1 MQSIPTVFAETV
13 GRKLYGIA
21 IESQLLSLHEVD
33 SMFCFVGFALDRV
46 ELELHRE
53 TFADSDFRA
62 TNMWYKNG
70 IFMAGK
76 VESESAS
83 LPQKCKLYAAS
94 EKAHTVR
101 RWMRLCFDRNGCVRW
116 PVGCAWVM
124 AFGLAFVPRALC
136 QAPPGKPPSP
146 VKAPPKLAVP
156 ATPPKPVLPP
166 TTVPTRPSNPKP
178 AVPARLPDNINR
190 LLKHRAGY
198 KTANSQSGQ
207 FIVYGPISPKRRGGI
222 LDVNA
227 DTILIAPDHVAIA
240 ADRLRFAVLKYL
252 GVQPYLGGKV
262 KIRLNPTL
270 SSMATVPGVTVRHLS
285 GYTCELTLP
294 CEIKA
299 SKLVRALVQVTLL
312 DLANRKPQLR
322 ETEVPFWL
330 TVGLTQMLL
339 TQPDLVLV
347 IKKPEAEGKGVA
359 TEEVIRTVRRHDPL
373 AGVRV
378 RLNVRR
384 AFDFSE
390 IAMPSPA
397 HLRGENWKDF
407 QACSHLLVNQLLMLP
422 MGAQRMQR
430 MIRLLPETL
439 NWQTVFLNLYGDL
452 FADMLVVEKWWAVMI
467 VQLTGQNQ
475 YQNWT
480 LLEAV
485 EKLEDL
491 LKLPA
496 EVKLNSADSPLEAE
510 ITLQQA
516 LRGWDFDVQ
525 WPTFQQ
531 KINQLIV
538 ARLKMPR
545 QLLPFVNEYGRI
557 LESYLAKRIQ
567 IANFKPRRGQ
577 ARPKVA
583 PVIEAAVRLLDGADT
598 RLVLFKPET
607 ATPKP
612 AKGTPAPAPN

>member
-1 MQSIPTVFAETV
+1 MIFRANRLGFGSQAILQ
-13 GRKLYGIA
+13 GRSLA
-21 IESQLLSLHEVD
+21 LL
-33 SMFCFVGFALDRV
+33 CWWGFA
-46 ELELHRE
+46 
-53 TFADSDFRA
+53 
-62 TNMWYKNG
+62 
-70 IFMAGK
+70 
-76 VESESAS
+76 
-83 LPQKCKLYAAS
+83 
-94 EKAHTVR
+94 AH
-101 RWMRLCFDRNGCVRW
+101 
-116 PVGCAWVM
+116 
-124 AFGLAFVPRALC
+124 ALG
-136 QAPPGKPPSP
+136 QAQPPKPPSP
-146 VKAPPKLAVP
+146 VTAPAK
-156 ATPPKPVLPP
+156 PPKPVLPP
-166 TTVPTRPSNPKP
+166 RTVTPKPKDSKPALPTR
-178 AVPARLPDNINR
+178 LPENINR

-198 KTANSQSGQ
+198 KTTNSQSGQ
-207 FIVYGPISPKRRGGI
+207 FVVFGPISPERRGGI

-227 DTILIAPDHVAIA
+227 DTILIAPDHVAVA
-240 ADRLRFAVLKYL
+240 ADRLRFAILKQL
-252 GVQPYLGGKV
+252 GVRPYLGGKI
-262 KIRLNPTL
+262 KIKLDPT
-270 SSMATVPGVTVRHLS
+270 MPPKATVTVVTVRHLS
-285 GYTCELTLP
+285 GYTYELTLP
-294 CEIKA
+294 CEIDA
-299 SKLVRALVQVTLL
+299 PKLVRALVQVTLL

-322 ETEVPFWL
+322 DTEIPFWL
-330 TVGLTQMLL
+330 TVGFTQMVM

-347 IKKPEAEGKGVA
+347 IKKPEFEGEGVA
-359 TEEVIRTVRRHDPL
+359 TEEVIRTVRRHDSL
-373 AGVRV
+373 AGVRA
-378 RLNVRR
+378 RLNGRR

-390 IAMPSPA
+390 ISMPSPS

-407 QACSHLLVNQLLMLP
+407 QACSHLLVNRLLALP
-422 MGAQRMQR
+422 MGPQRLQG
-430 MIRLLPETL
+430 MIRLLPDSL
-439 NWQTVFLNLYGDL
+439 NWQTVFLKVYGDL

-525 WPTFQQ
+525 QPTLRQ

-557 LESYLAKRIQ
+557 LETYLAKRVQ

-577 ARPKVA
+577 ARPQVS
-583 PVIEAAVRLLDGADT
+583 PIIEEAVRLLDGADR
-598 RLVLFKPET
+598 RLALFKPET

-612 AKGTPAPAPN
+612 ATGASPRSPN

>member
-1 MQSIPTVFAETV
+1 MSFRTDKYGRGYGAVLRCGAIAFMCIWFAV
-13 GRKLYGIA
+13 G
-21 IESQLLSLHEVD
+21 Q
-33 SMFCFVGFALDRV
+33 ALGQ
-46 ELELHRE
+46 
-53 TFADSDFRA
+53 A
-62 TNMWYKNG
+62 
-70 IFMAGK
+70 
-76 VESESAS
+76 
-83 LPQKCKLYAAS
+83 Q
-94 EKAHTVR
+94 
-101 RWMRLCFDRNGCVRW
+101 
-116 PVGCAWVM
+116 PVP
-124 AFGLAFVPRALC
+124 PR
-136 QAPPGKPPSP
+136 P
-146 VKAPPKLAVP
+146 VTAPPKATAP
-156 ATPPKPVLPP
+156 ATPPKPVVPP
-166 TTVPTRPSNPKP
+166 RTAPPRNTNPKP
-178 AVPARLPDNINR
+178 VVPTRLPDNIDR

-198 KTANSQSGQ
+198 KTANSQSSQ
-207 FIVYGPISPKRRGGI
+207 FTVFGPVSPKRRGGI

-240 ADRLRFAVLKYL
+240 ADRMRFAILKQL
-252 GVQPYLGGKV
+252 GVRPFLGGKV
-262 KIRLNPTL
+262 KIRLDPTL
-270 SSMATVPGVTVRHLS
+270 LPAATVPVVTVRHLS
-285 GYTCELTLP
+285 GYTYELTLP
-294 CEIKA
+294 CEIDA
-299 SKLVRALVQVTLL
+299 PKLVRALVQVTLL

-322 ETEVPFWL
+322 DTEIPFWL
-330 TVGLTQMLL
+330 TVGFTQILL

-347 IKKPEAEGKGVA
+347 IRKPESGGKEMA

-373 AGVRV
+373 AGARA
-378 RLNVRR
+378 RLNGRR

-390 IAMPSPA
+390 ISMPSPS

-407 QACSHLLVNQLLMLP
+407 QACSHLLVNRLLTLP
-422 MGAQRMQR
+422 MGPQRLQG
-430 MIRLLPETL
+430 MIRQLPESL
-439 NWQTVFLNLYGDL
+439 NWQTVFMKIYGDL

-496 EVKLNSADSPLEAE
+496 ELKLNSADSPLEAE

-525 WPTFQQ
+525 RPTLQQ

-557 LESYLAKRIQ
+557 LEMYLAKRMRV
-567 IANFKPRRGQ
+567 ANFKPRRGQ

-583 PVIEAAVRLLDGADT
+583 PIIDEAVRLLDGADR
-598 RLVLFKPET
+598 RLLLFKPEV

-612 AKGTPAPAPN
+612 AMGTPVPTPTN